1 MKPAPL
7 LFCMMLLASSAAAA
21 QSQGQQYYA
30 ACLAQTE
37 QEHRFCL
44 RNDRAPGS
52 GCRFS
57 YLREKERCWNAYM
70 QVERETSSPYYPGP
84 QRFEPVPI
92 PQRPVY
98 ILPGMR

>member
-1 MKPAPL
+1 MKPTSL
-7 LFCMMLLASSAAAA
+7 LFCMTLLASAAAEA

-30 ACLAQTE
+30 SCLAQTE
-37 QEHRFCL
+37 QEYRFCL
-44 RNDRAPGS
+44 RNERGPGS

-57 YLREKERCWNAYM
+57 YLHEKERCWNAYM
-70 QVERETSSPYYPGP
+70 QVERDTSSPYYPAP